1 MGISTLVSDDKKKL
15 TFQVSGNMDFSI
27 VRPLFGTA
35 NDYASD
41 ETTFIINFDKQT
53 NVHDSG
59 LGAILHLAEIK
70 HESIRLEN
78 CPKEVSAK
86 IENSSLKELVYIA

>member
-1 MGISTLVSDDKKKL
+1 MSISTLVSKDKKEL

-27 VRPLFGTA
+27 ARTLFVAA

-41 ETTFIINFDKQT
+41 ETTFVIDFDKFT

-59 LGAILHLAEIK
+59 LGALIHLSEIE
-70 HESIRLEN
+70 HRSIKLVN
-78 CPKEVSAK
+78 CPADLCGRIKR
-86 IENSSLKELVYIA
+86 SSLNDLVKIY